1 MPYDPAQPADF
12 SPLDPQVMRDQL
24 NSLHELIVNVP
35 AGPPGPG
42 LDFRGEWETGV
53 AYAPGDV
60 VFYGERLFVAIGAS
74 QDTTPD
80 GDVAHWRTLSITGPP
95 GEVTLADL
103 QAERVNNAVNPTGVT
118 VLGLSVSDPPAQSEV
133 QALAS
138 KLDALI
144 TALRREP

>member
-1 MPYDPAQPADF
+1 M
-12 SPLDPQVMRDQL
+12 
-24 NSLHELIVNVP
+24 
-35 AGPPGPG
+35 
-42 LDFRGEWETGV
+42 
-53 AYAPGDV
+53 
-60 VFYGERLFVAIGAS
+60 
-74 QDTTPD
+74 
-80 GDVAHWRTLSITGPP
+80 AHWRTLSITGPP

-103 QAERVNNAVNPTGVT
+103 QAERMNNAVNPTGVT